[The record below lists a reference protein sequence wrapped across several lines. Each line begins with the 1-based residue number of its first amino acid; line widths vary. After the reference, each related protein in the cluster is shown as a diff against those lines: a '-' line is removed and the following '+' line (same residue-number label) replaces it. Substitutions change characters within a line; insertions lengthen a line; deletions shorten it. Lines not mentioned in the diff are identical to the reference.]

1 MNYLQIVLSSIFAV
15 IVLFLLSKLIG
26 ARQISQMSMFDYI
39 NGITIGSIAAEAAIS
54 KGQDVLEPMAAMII
68 FGLATLLL
76 SVAADKSIVL
86 RRFITGRPVFLMKRG
101 KLFKES
107 MKKAKVDMSEL
118 QTMCR
123 NQGYFDLSQIES
135 IIFEPNGTVSISL
148 PVAAGYDSANLAVY
162 RLADGGKVLVRGAV
176 EDGYYTVIT
185 RTAGTYALVEKGST
199 ITDAENTANIP
210 QTGDDSIVAVFAL
223 LALAAAGMM
232 GLTLVTR
239 KRKSNEA

>member
-107 MKKAKVDMSEL
+107 MKK
-118 QTMCR
+118 
-123 NQGYFDLSQIES
+123 
-135 IIFEPNGTVSISL
+135 
-148 PVAAGYDSANLAVY
+148 
-162 RLADGGKVLVRGAV
+162 
-176 EDGYYTVIT
+176 
-185 RTAGTYALVEKGST
+185 
-199 ITDAENTANIP
+199 
-210 QTGDDSIVAVFAL
+210 
-223 LALAAAGMM
+223 
-232 GLTLVTR
+232 
-239 KRKSNEA
+239 RKSI

>member
-86 RRFITGRPVFLMKRG
+86 RRFITGRPVFLMK
-101 KLFKES
+101 
-107 MKKAKVDMSEL
+107 
-118 QTMCR
+118 
-123 NQGYFDLSQIES
+123 
-135 IIFEPNGTVSISL
+135 
-148 PVAAGYDSANLAVY
+148 
-162 RLADGGKVLVRGAV
+162 
-176 EDGYYTVIT
+176 
-185 RTAGTYALVEKGST
+185 
-199 ITDAENTANIP
+199 
-210 QTGDDSIVAVFAL
+210 
-223 LALAAAGMM
+223 
-232 GLTLVTR
+232 
-239 KRKSNEA
+239 KRKACQRVYEKSESRYERTSDDVQKSGLFRSVSD